1 MITPSA
7 TIAEDANFSGGYASV
22 QLAPT
27 EPNLWA
33 HAGSVVR
40 PVALAHT
47 WPSGDCAV
55 QPQLKKTK
63 KEGNQNRYTVCKKY
77 DNPFQVQ

>member
-7 TIAEDANFSGGYASV
+7 TIAKDANFSGDHASV

-27 EPNLWA
+27 EPNLRA
-33 HAGSVVR
+33 HAGSVVG
-40 PVALAHT
+40 PVALADT

-55 QPQLKKTK
+55 QTQLKKTK
-63 KEGNQNRYTVCKKY
+63 KEGNQNRYTLCKKY
-77 DNPFQVQ
+77 DHPFHVQ